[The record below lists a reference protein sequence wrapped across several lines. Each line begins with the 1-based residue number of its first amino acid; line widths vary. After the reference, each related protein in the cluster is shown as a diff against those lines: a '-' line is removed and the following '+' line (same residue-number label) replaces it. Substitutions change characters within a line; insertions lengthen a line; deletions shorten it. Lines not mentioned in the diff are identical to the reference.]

1 MLDKV
6 LRRTSRAR
14 ADSTWVACG
23 FPSLDLTGRLSFQS
37 AYSIHANK
45 PPKNG
50 GCLGERVLFQLV
62 NSYLKEPLETPRSLR
77 NVPSRHLTS
86 CQPYEE
92 PAPAP
97 QEPWAQNAN
106 HGNVFVVCTK
116 LLLSLSLTMY
126 IYIYYIHIYMHMCF
140 SGFSKTSNTTLRRIW
155 RLPLRHVGNTGN
167 PVDTLSSCGQGY
179 PAMGVGKSCEFEPRV
194 PDFLDF
200 SRFHEPAPD
209 SWVNN
214 GLLKITQ
221 PFPFGKLDQRAKSF
235 TREN

>member
-1 MLDKV
+1 MLEKV

-14 ADSTWVACG
+14 ADSTWVECG

-62 NSYLKEPLETPRSLR
+62 NSYLKEPLETARSLR

-97 QEPWAQNAN
+97 QEPWAQDAN

-116 LLLSLSLTMY
+116 LLLSLSHTMY
-126 IYIYYIHIYMHMCF
+126 IYILHTHIHAHVLLRLLQNIQYD
-140 SGFSKTSNTTLRRIW
+140 TSANLATSATSRW
-155 RLPLRHVGNTGN
+155 QHWK
-167 PVDTLSSCGQGY
+167 SSGY
-179 PAMGVGKSCEFEPRV
+179 PQLLRA
-194 PDFLDF
+194 
-200 SRFHEPAPD
+200 
-209 SWVNN
+209 
-214 GLLKITQ
+214 GL
-221 PFPFGKLDQRAKSF
+221 PCHGR
-235 TREN
+235 REVLRI